1 MCVRGVCESCPK
13 DQELFGDK
21 ATPLDL
27 GLPELCTVSPGQ
39 DPESGPDPFLEAPGG
54 VGVVRP
60 SPNTGG
66 TLWPQGPA
74 LWGRSPCKTPS
85 PLGDSGRPG
94 PQDPT

>member
-1 MCVRGVCESCPK
+1 MSQHHGQRQVAIHSASSRLRPHGVRGVCEGCPK

-27 GLPELCTVSPGQ
+27 GLPELCSVSPGQ

-60 SPNTGG
+60 SPNAGG
-66 TLWPQGPA
+66 TL
-74 LWGRSPCKTPS
+74 
-85 PLGDSGRPG
+85 
-94 PQDPT
+94 